1 MNQLIAALVAALL
14 VLTACAE
21 KGVPDDRLP
30 FRQHQSAE
38 AHATLDVPLA
48 AARWSTSSSAEFDAE
63 TRIFRLGA
71 VGRRHPHDKKTEG
84 SASTLTLRSDGSYA
98 WGWVKRTGIAEFS
111 AWERGSWTVEGTE
124 LNLVPES
131 QELVEGML
139 NTAARGAVREN
150 VDLAPRTY
158 TVTAL
163 TLRAGSD
170 TWDGLRVAGPPPP
183 WLKGQKEFSVELQA
197 R

>member
-1 MNQLIAALVAALL
+1 MNQLIAAFVAALL
-14 VLTACAE
+14 LTACAE

-38 AHATLDVPLA
+38 AHGTLDVPL
-48 AARWSTSSSAEFDAE
+48 AARWSTSSSPEFDAE

-71 VGRRHPHDKKTEG
+71 VGRRHPNDTKTAG
-84 SASTLTLRSDGSYA
+84 SAATLTLRADGTYA
-98 WGWVKRTGIAEFS
+98 WGWVRRTGIAEFS
-111 AWERGSWTVEGTE
+111 AWERGSWRVEGKE
-124 LNLVPES
+124 LNLAPES

-139 NTAARGAVREN
+139 NTAARGTVREN
-150 VDLAPRTY
+150 VDLEPRKY

-163 TLRAGSD
+163 TLRAGKE

-183 WLKGQKEFSVELQA
+183 WLKGEKQFSVELQG